1 MFSIRVLILGG
12 LSLCAA
18 ASASL
23 ASDRIV
29 FLRIAPTES
38 TLYIANADGSDEQP
52 LTQPGSMN
60 YNPAWS
66 ARGDWIAFTSDR
78 AGSADLFRVH
88 PDGTG
93 LERLTDDP
101 AFDDQAAFSPDG
113 KRIVFVSTRA
123 AGRAN
128 LWTLDISTRR
138 VTRLTSGDGGD
149 FRPAWS
155 PDGQWIAFSSDRG
168 SELPSAKG
176 RWERLQ
182 LVDLY
187 VIHPDGTGLRRVSQ
201 HGNFCGSPKWL
212 SDGKHLIA
220 DCMSAEETWDYR
232 VRFYPG
238 QQSQIFKVDIASG
251 STTALTTGPD
261 VKLAPSVLP
270 SGEIAYVLAGKSA
283 KTIVY
288 AGGKAGPTGADLAR
302 NPPSWSP
309 DARRIVYCRQKFNR
323 TPEPQQLW
331 SRDPKFSLYTT
342 TFLPAYDFKGE
353 HLAVTK
359 TDADGTSLYLIED
372 GKPAQAIMQRKDLI
386 LAPQWSPDGKQ
397 IVVGV
402 GGFTSFLGF
411 AAGGMEPADPVNG
424 GAEVG
429 ILNADGTGFHVLTSG
444 VNNNAF
450 ASFSPDGKQI
460 VYRTAGPEGQGL
472 RIMNLED
479 RSITV
484 LTDEF
489 GKAQPGSML
498 INLLPRLIE
507 RANRAVHDCAL
518 DPQHNGQRMATTIV
532 ACALRY
538 DQAVISH
545 VGDSRC
551 YLVRNGQARQITQDH
566 TLVNEQRKMG
576 LISADD
582 IASSDARHVLIRSV
596 GPEMF
601 VSADTTA
608 VTLQPGDVLI
618 LCTDGMHDE
627 LREPEIAS
635 IASQKKD
642 ATQIAREL
650 VARAVE
656 IDGGDNTTAQVIRV
670 RAVEQV
676 GMYRGRPYRLPI

>member
-1 MFSIRVLILGG
+1 MPSIRVLILGG
-12 LSLCAA
+12 LSLFAA

-23 ASDRIV
+23 AADRIV
-29 FLRIAPTES
+29 FLRLAPAES
-38 TLYIANADGSDEQP
+38 SLYIADADGSNEQP

-60 YNPAWS
+60 YNPAWTV
-66 ARGDWIAFTSDR
+66 RGDWIAFTSDR

-128 LWTLDISTRR
+128 LWTLDIATRR

-220 DCMSAEETWDYR
+220 DCMSAQETWDYR
-232 VRFYPG
+232 VFFYSG

-288 AGGKAGPTGADLAR
+288 AGGKVGPTGADLAR
-302 NPPSWSP
+302 NPPAWSP
-309 DARRIVYCRQKFNR
+309 DAKRIVYGRQKLNL
-323 TPEPQQLW
+323 TPEPLPLW

-342 TFLPAYDFKGE
+342 TVLPAYDPKGE

-359 TDADGTSLYLIED
+359 IDANGTSLYLVED

-386 LAPQWSPDGKQ
+386 LGPQWSPDGKQ

-402 GGFTSFLGF
+402 GGFTSFLDF
-411 AAGGMEPADPVNG
+411 AAGGMKPADPVNG

-484 LTDEF
+484 LTGEYDNFPVWSSRNLIGFIRRMGHDFEVMTVSPD
-489 GKAQPGSML
+489 GKNLKQLTDVRGNEAHLAWSPDGERLAFTSSRMGFKNEALYTNAPQPYGEIFVM
-498 INLLPRLIE
+498 
-507 RANRAVHDCAL
+507 
-518 DPQHNGQRMATTIV
+518 
-532 ACALRY
+532 RY
-538 DQAVISH
+538 DGSEVEQLTDDQWEEGGPAWQHSRP
-545 VGDSRC
+545 DS
-551 YLVRNGQARQITQDH
+551 A
-566 TLVNEQRKMG
+566 
-576 LISADD
+576 SA
-582 IASSDARHVLIRSV
+582 
-596 GPEMF
+596 G
-601 VSADTTA
+601 SALPAGEVTTA
-608 VTLQPGDVLI
+608 
-618 LCTDGMHDE
+618 
-627 LREPEIAS
+627 A
-635 IASQKKD
+635 
-642 ATQIAREL
+642 
-650 VARAVE
+650 
-656 IDGGDNTTAQVIRV
+656 
-670 RAVEQV
+670 
-676 GMYRGRPYRLPI
+676 GRSK

>member
-1 MFSIRVLILGG
+1 MVSIRVLILGS
-12 LSLCAA
+12 LSLFAA
-18 ASASL
+18 ASSSL
-23 ASDRIV
+23 AADRIV

-38 TLYIANADGSDEQP
+38 TLYIADADGSDEQP

-128 LWTLDISTRR
+128 LWTLDIATRR
-138 VTRLTSGDGGD
+138 ITRLTSGDGGD

-187 VIHPDGTGLRRVSQ
+187 VIHPDGTGLRRVSR

-232 VRFYPG
+232 VRFYPDR
-238 QQSQIFKVDIASG
+238 QSQIFQVDIASG

-302 NPPSWSP
+302 NPPAWSP
-309 DARRIVYCRQKFNR
+309 DAKRIVYCRQKFNR

-402 GGFTSFLGF
+402 GGFTSFLDF
-411 AAGGMEPADPVNG
+411 AAGGMKPVDPVNG

-444 VNNNAF
+444 ANNNAF
-450 ASFSPDGKQI
+450 ASFSPNGKQI

-484 LTDEF
+484 LTDEYDNF
-489 GKAQPGSML
+489 PVWSSRNLIGFIRRMGNDFEVMTVSPDGKNLKQLTDVRGNEAHLAWSPDGERIVFTSSRMGFKDESLYTSGPQPYGEIFVM
-498 INLLPRLIE
+498 
-507 RANRAVHDCAL
+507 
-518 DPQHNGQRMATTIV
+518 
-532 ACALRY
+532 RY
-538 DQAVISH
+538 DGS
-545 VGDSRC
+545 
-551 YLVRNGQARQITQDH
+551 
-566 TLVNEQRKMG
+566 
-576 LISADD
+576 
-582 IASSDARHVLIRSV
+582 
-596 GPEMF
+596 
-601 VSADTTA
+601 
-608 VTLQPGDVLI
+608 
-618 LCTDGMHDE
+618 
-627 LREPEIAS
+627 
-635 IASQKKD
+635 
-642 ATQIAREL
+642 
-650 VARAVE
+650 
-656 IDGGDNTTAQVIRV
+656 
-670 RAVEQV
+670 AVEQLTDDQWEE
-676 GMYRGRPYRLPI
+676 GGPAWQRSRPGSASTGSSLPERESTTVARPPN

>member
-1 MFSIRVLILGG
+1 MVSIRVLILGG
-12 LSLCAA
+12 LSLFAA

-23 ASDRIV
+23 AADRIV

-38 TLYIANADGSDEQP
+38 TLYIADADGSDEQP

-93 LERLTDDP
+93 LEGLTDNP

-261 VKLAPSVLP
+261 VKLAPSVLS

-288 AGGKAGPTGADLAR
+288 AGGKVGPTGADLAR
-302 NPPSWSP
+302 NPPAWSP
-309 DARRIVYCRQKFNR
+309 DAKRIVYCRQKSNR
-323 TPEPQQLW
+323 NPEPLQLW

-342 TFLPAYDFKGE
+342 TFLPAYDLKGE

-359 TDADGTSLYLIED
+359 TDANGTSLYLVEG

-386 LAPQWSPDGKQ
+386 LGPQWSPDGKQ

-411 AAGGMEPADPVNG
+411 AAGGMKPADPVNG

-484 LTDEF
+484 LTDEYDNF
-489 GKAQPGSML
+489 PVWSSRNLIGFIRRMGNDFEVMTVSPDGKNLKQLTDVRGNEAHLAWSPDGERLVFTSSRMGFKDEALYTNAPQPYGEIFVMRYDGSEVEQLTDDQWEEGGPAWQHSRPGSASTGSS
-498 INLLPRLIE
+498 LPAGE
-507 RANRAVHDCAL
+507 VTSAAV
-518 DPQHNGQRMATTIV
+518 
-532 ACALRY
+532 
-538 DQAVISH
+538 
-545 VGDSRC
+545 
-551 YLVRNGQARQITQDH
+551 
-566 TLVNEQRKMG
+566 
-576 LISADD
+576 
-582 IASSDARHVLIRSV
+582 RS
-596 GPEMF
+596 
-601 VSADTTA
+601 
-608 VTLQPGDVLI
+608 
-618 LCTDGMHDE
+618 
-627 LREPEIAS
+627 
-635 IASQKKD
+635 K
-642 ATQIAREL
+642 
-650 VARAVE
+650 
-656 IDGGDNTTAQVIRV
+656 
-670 RAVEQV
+670 
-676 GMYRGRPYRLPI
+676 